1 MCSTVDGFK
10 VADEDL
16 RLRGPGDFLGKRQHG
31 LPELK
36 IADLSEDMELFR
48 LAGNAA
54 KELYSTD
61 PKLILPENEPLKQ
74 EISTLFKTAK
84 QYGYN

>member
-1 MCSTVDGFK
+1 
-10 VADEDL
+10 DL

-48 LAGNAA
+48 AAGNAA
-54 KELYSTD
+54 KQLYETD
-61 PKLILPENEPLKQ
+61 PNLKAPENECLKA
-74 EISTLFKTAK
+74 EINTLFKTAK
-84 QYGYN
+84 TYGYN